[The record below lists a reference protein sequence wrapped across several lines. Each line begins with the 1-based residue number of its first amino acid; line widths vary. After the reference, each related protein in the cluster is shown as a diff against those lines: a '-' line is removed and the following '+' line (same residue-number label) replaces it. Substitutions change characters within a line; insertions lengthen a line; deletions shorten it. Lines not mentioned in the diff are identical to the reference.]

1 MIVWYRI
8 RQGIRGIL
16 VPDEQGPPQT
26 YTFSVDDALRGRIV
40 TTRQL
45 DPGSS
50 YEVRTSIVH
59 RSGVGTAVVRT
70 SLRALGPLGRL
81 LARLQSI
88 LHDLRLARRW
98 A

>member
-1 MIVWYRI
+1 MA
-8 RQGIRGIL
+8 
-16 VPDEQGPPQT
+16 
-26 YTFSVDDALRGRIV
+26 ALRSQIV

-45 DPGSS
+45 DPGS
-50 YEVRTSIVH
+50 YEVRTSIVD

-70 SLRALGPLGRL
+70 PLRALGPLGRL